1 MLDPHATV
9 VADLAAQLTDGV
21 ARKAV
26 HCLQRRGGKNLPP
39 VGKGGLK
46 SVWDEVC
53 VQVQGQESTLSRAH
67 VATLRDLIASEVKKL
82 TTPELQALWLQTH
95 RGEDWWVDLDES
107 WDGVPYEVDD
117 IVDHVL
123 DRVIAM
129 AADWSNKRVAA
140 YLAAP
145 PDR

>member
-21 ARKAV
+21 AGKAIRG
-26 HCLQRRGGKNLPP
+26 LQRRRGQNLPS
-39 VGKGGLK
+39 GAQGGLK

-53 VQVQGQESTLSRAH
+53 VQVQGQESSISHAH
-67 VATLRDLIASEVKKL
+67 VATLRGLIAGDVKKL

-123 DRVIAM
+123 DQVIAM
-129 AADWSNKRVAA
+129 AAGWSNKRVAA
-140 YLAAP
+140 YLALP
-145 PDR
+145 PVR